1 MESSKFGVWLQPVPR
16 ASRPGHIPKIA
27 ATSASWTTIKEIDT
41 DAAAQTGSVPTL
53 IVAVEQGFPRE
64 QRIIDDELAAKF
76 LPVGYRLLVKLTRI
90 PILRDLMIKSSE
102 SQVAGFWSCMTCR
115 PSNS

>member
-1 MESSKFGVWLQPVPR
+1 M
-16 ASRPGHIPKIA
+16 
-27 ATSASWTTIKEIDT
+27 TTIKEIDT